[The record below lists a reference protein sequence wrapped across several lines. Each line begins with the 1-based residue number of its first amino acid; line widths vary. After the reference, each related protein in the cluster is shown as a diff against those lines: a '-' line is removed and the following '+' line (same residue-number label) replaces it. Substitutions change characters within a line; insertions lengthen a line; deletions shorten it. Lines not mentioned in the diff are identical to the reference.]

1 MIFDRR
7 YYIDRL
13 ISKRKN
19 GMVKI
24 ITGLRRAGKSFLL
37 FDLYKKYLLKNGYD
51 EAHIITINFDDLENI
66 ENRKVKNAYNLIKSK
81 LVDKKEYVILLD
93 EIQFVDDF
101 VPMLNSLLHI
111 NNVDCYVTGSNSK
124 FLSKDVVTE
133 FRGRGDEIHLFPL
146 TFKELLPLYDND
158 RYKCFEDYLLYG
170 GLPMVYVKN
179 SELDRTEYLKNIFS
193 ETYIIDVLERYNIKK
208 SEELDNLLSIIS
220 SSIGSFTSIQNIVNT
235 FKTKYN
241 AKISIP
247 TIKNYL
253 EILKD
258 IFLVREVEK
267 YDIKGRKYIGA
278 EKKYYYEDIGLRNAR
293 IGFRQVDKS
302 HIMENIIFNE
312 LIKRRYEVDVGIIK
326 KKEVINNMRKNRQY
340 EVDFIVEQGHTKYYV
355 QSAYE
360 MNTEKKREQEY
371 RSLKYVA
378 DSFKKIVIR
387 YDNYGISL
395 DENGILNIGLFDFL
409 LNEDCFSYE

>member
-158 RYKCFEDYLLYG
+158 IYKCFEDYLLYG

-193 ETYIIDVLERYNIKK
+193 ETYIIDILERYNIKK

-235 FKTKYN
+235 FKTKNN

-267 YDIKGRKYIGA
+267 YDIKGRKHIGA

-326 KKEVINNMRKNRQY
+326 KKEIINNMRKNRQY

>member
-1 MIFDRR
+1 MIFDRK

-13 ISKRKN
+13 ISKKKN
-19 GMVKI
+19 RMIKI
-24 ITGLRRAGKSFLL
+24 ITGLRRVGKSFLL

-51 EAHIITINFDDLENI
+51 EKHIIGINFDDLENI
-66 ENRKVKNAYNLIKSK
+66 ENRKAKKAYNLIKSK
-81 LVDKKEYVILLD
+81 IIDKKEYVVLLD
-93 EIQFVDDF
+93 EVQFVDDF
-101 VPMLNSLLHI
+101 VPMLNSLLHME
-111 NNVDCYVTGSNSK
+111 NVDCYVAGSNSK

-158 RYKCFEDYLLYG
+158 KYKCFEEYILYG
-170 GLPMVYVKN
+170 GLPVIYEN
-179 SELDRTEYLKNIFS
+179 SNMFDKTEYLKNIFS
-193 ETYIIDVLERYNIKK
+193 ETYIIDILERYNIKK

-235 FKTKYN
+235 FKSKYN
-241 AKISIP
+241 TKISIP
-247 TIKNYL
+247 TIKNYI

-258 IFLVREVEK
+258 IFLVREVER

-278 EKKYYYEDIGLRNAR
+278 KRKYYYEDIGLRNAR
-293 IGFRQVDKS
+293 IGFRQVDRS
-302 HIMENIIFNE
+302 HLMENIIYNE
-312 LIKRRYEVDVGIIK
+312 LIKRRYEVDVGVVK
-326 KKEVINNMRKNRQY
+326 KKETFNNVRINKQY
-340 EVDFIVEQGHTKYYV
+340 EVDYIVEKGHTKYYI

-371 RSLKYVA
+371 KSLISID

-395 DENGILNIGLFDFL
+395 DENGVLNIGLFDFL